1 MLPALRRF
9 IDGARSSG
17 AALIPRGRGRRGSG
31 VAFSRQI
38 IRHAQTKS
46 DRLDGETRTPNK
58 PCPQS
63 RCSKPI
69 ELHPDSRCPFLVQR
83 FVFTRSSL
91 RDRFGFS
98 AKTLMHFSL
107 VLHSLLNAFTSGL
120 NVMMLMTE
128 TPQVFQGMIVTT
140 FNVIYLCCFSLTAV
154 TTFPRYNYPRTAI
167 VVSL

>member
-1 MLPALRRF
+1 MTEPGPREPRSYRGAGGDEVAASHSPGKSSDMLKPSRTVWMAGVEPAT
-9 IDGARSSG
+9 SCS
-17 AALIPRGRGRRGSG
+17 
-31 VAFSRQI
+31 
-38 IRHAQTKS
+38 
-46 DRLDGETRTPNK
+46 
-58 PCPQS
+58 QS

-120 NVMMLMTE
+120 NVMMFMTE

-140 FNVIYLCCFSLTAV
+140 LNVIYLCCFSLTAV

>member
-1 MLPALRRF
+1 M
-9 IDGARSSG
+9 
-17 AALIPRGRGRRGSG
+17 
-31 VAFSRQI
+31 
-38 IRHAQTKS
+38 
-46 DRLDGETRTPNK
+46 
-58 PCPQS
+58 
-63 RCSKPI
+63 
-69 ELHPDSRCPFLVQR
+69 QR

-120 NVMMLMTE
+120 NVMMFMTE

-140 FNVIYLCCFSLTAV
+140 LNVIYLCCFSLTAV
-154 TTFPRYNYPRTAI
+154 TAFPRNDYPRTAI